1 MAQKKRTGITSS
13 INSNIY
19 DNGNKEIFA
28 AMVREVL
35 DDVKDSYFNLLDDQL
50 ANMKFN
56 NEKTLQQYLNEIA
69 GSKPETGAVLDVDGN
84 AGATENNP
92 IEFRTDGII
101 SSAYEIL
108 TSGGQDIL
116 YEINFAKSIGTRQLI
131 PVLEYGNGVNWNKQN
146 DFTTPVIRRIS
157 TTRINLAIREISR
170 AVQNFDIRIIVI

>member
-69 GSKPETGAVLDVDGN
+69 GSKPETGALVGIDGN
-84 AGATENNP
+84 AASGTY
-92 IEFRTDGII
+92 ITTSGII
-101 SSAYEIL
+101 SSASQIT
-108 TSGGQDIL
+108 TSGGEDIL

-131 PVLEYGNGVNWNKQN
+131 PVLEYGSGVNWNNQN

-157 TTRINLAIREISR
+157 PKRINLAIREISR